1 MKNKL
6 CSKNNQ
12 HSFTTRYF
20 SSTKNI
26 ASDDWRAFLNNQNLY
41 LSIAYLNALEIG
53 LPCYGFRYVLFYN
66 KDEKVIG
73 LAYFQI
79 IHITEN
85 DIKFEALSNKMN
97 GLLPNSL
104 KKWIKTRLLIC
115 GNAFA
120 TGENGFLFSD
130 DVLKNDRLQLIDEA
144 TKYII
149 DEEDI
154 QNRRIS
160 ISLIKE
166 FWHRNNLMTS
176 KFINYGYHELNIDVN
191 MIAKID
197 SNWTSFND
205 YLNALNSK
213 FRTKTKH
220 VFKKSEN
227 LDIIDFN
234 IITIKE
240 RLPEIEELYNHMV
253 DRSSFSF
260 GRLNANTL
268 LKLKEHLGK
277 AFYFKGYLLNDKLIG
292 FATATRIDKELDGNF
307 IGIHH
312 QYNKDY
318 SVYQRILYDFIKCAI
333 NERLK
338 TVRLGRTAEE
348 IKSGVGAMPN
358 EMKFYAKHQNRF
370 KNSIIKP
377 FLSLLRPSEFN
388 LRRPYKNRNMIKKGA

>member
-6 CSKNNQ
+6 CSKNNK

-20 SSTKNI
+20 SSTKSI
-26 ASDDWRAFLNNQNLY
+26 ANDDWRAFLNNQNLY

-53 LPCYGFRYVLFYN
+53 LPSYSFRYVLFYN
-66 KDEKVIG
+66 KDEKVVG

-166 FWHRNNLMTS
+166 FWDRNNLMSS
-176 KFINYGYHELNIDVN
+176 KFVNYGYHELNIDVN

-240 RLPEIEELYNHMV
+240 RLSEIEELYNHMV

-268 LKLKEHLGK
+268 LKFKENLGK

-318 SVYQRILYDFIKCAI
+318 SVYQRILYDFITCAI
-333 NERLK
+333 DEKLK

-388 LRRPYKNRNMIKKGA
+388 LRRPYKKRNMIKKGA